1 MLHEQMISIPT
12 LAPMEELDVLMRF
25 IRANPVQLDRY
36 RHLRSISP
44 NKDSKSALWGL
55 HRNMWK
61 DMTLSFRDQKMMM
74 SYVEE
79 LPDHPA
85 NVAAIREYAEKFI
98 MPNENANFLRASN
111 PAMPGKLLLNAL
123 MRREETNLEFAN
135 KNFDLFSMCHLYN
148 ALRQLG
154 YLSESWHALDNYI
167 DLHIKTI
174 FLGERPKASAQI
186 MANRAFLSGG
196 LHPEVVRQF
205 TNLDNR
211 TKNPLRLMKKKT
223 NRTGKFTLSP
233 FMTML
238 SDYLHDKETIS
249 RTLQRMDEEMV
260 AQLERV
266 LMGVKVPDSK
276 NPFKSYMND
285 MGPLPFLVV
294 LQGYLEQ
301 VDDYFA
307 IDGIEL
313 SRVSTALF
321 GKITSDP
328 SFELSNASQRAALS
342 KDGFGCLSLL
352 LCRIVDADEGIP
364 GAREIASTLANKAAG
379 VLREYIQAGGKGVP
393 S

>member
-1 MLHEQMISIPT
+1 
-12 LAPMEELDVLMRF
+12 
-25 IRANPVQLDRY
+25 
-36 RHLRSISP
+36 
-44 NKDSKSALWGL
+44 
-55 HRNMWK
+55 
-61 DMTLSFRDQKMMM
+61 MTLSFRDQKMMM
-74 SYVEE
+74 SYIEE
-79 LPDHPA
+79 LPDHPP

-98 MPNENANFLRASN
+98 MPNEDANFLRASN
-111 PAMPGKLLLNAL
+111 PATSGKLLFNAL
-123 MRREETNLEFAN
+123 MRREETNLDFAN

-205 TNLDNR
+205 TNPDNR

-223 NRTGKFTLSP
+223 NRTGKFALSP

-266 LMGVKVPDSK
+266 LVGVKVPKSK
-276 NPFKSYMND
+276 SPFKSYMND
-285 MGPLPFLVV
+285 MGPLPFLV
-294 LQGYLEQ
+294 G
-301 VDDYFA
+301 
-307 IDGIEL
+307 
-313 SRVSTALF
+313 
-321 GKITSDP
+321 SDVC
-328 SFELSNASQRAALS
+328 LCCCVALS
-342 KDGFGCLSLL
+342 MRMRAFLEHVGLRARLRQSCWS
-352 LCRIVDADEGIP
+352 IEGVHS
-364 GAREIASTLANKAAG
+364 GGREGGT
-379 VLREYIQAGGKGVP
+379 VLEVISMEIK
-393 S
+393 

>member
-12 LAPMEELDVLMRF
+12 LAPMEGLDVLMQF

-44 NKDSKSALWGL
+44 NKDSKSVLCGL

-61 DMTLSFRDQKMMM
+61 DMTLSFRDQNMMM

-85 NVAAIREYAEKFI
+85 KVAAIREYAEKCI
-98 MPNENANFLRASN
+98 MPNEDANFLRASN

-123 MRREETNLEFAN
+123 MRRKETNLEFAN

-154 YLSESWHALDNYI
+154 YLSESWHALHNYI

-205 TNLDNR
+205 TNPDNH
-211 TKNPLRLMKKKT
+211 TKNPLHLMKKKT
-223 NRTGKFTLSP
+223 NRTGKLALSP

-249 RTLQRMDEEMV
+249 RTL
-260 AQLERV
+260 
-266 LMGVKVPDSK
+266 
-276 NPFKSYMND
+276 
-285 MGPLPFLVV
+285 
-294 LQGYLEQ
+294 
-301 VDDYFA
+301 
-307 IDGIEL
+307 
-313 SRVSTALF
+313 
-321 GKITSDP
+321 
-328 SFELSNASQRAALS
+328 
-342 KDGFGCLSLL
+342 
-352 LCRIVDADEGIP
+352 
-364 GAREIASTLANKAAG
+364 
-379 VLREYIQAGGKGVP
+379 
-393 S
+393 